1 MSCEEIAGQKTR
13 RRQIDGF
20 FLKEYL
26 MDSGERLKVYQGF
39 AENTRKWVSVMDAKA
54 GFISAMNAGVL
65 TFIWSGAKLALLD
78 GAGRNLA
85 LVATAFSLVSLFI
98 ALCIVLP
105 RITLDS
111 VFGEKASY
119 SGDYAPISFF
129 AYVADKFTDKQ
140 WPQFHSKVDAL
151 DEKMLGEE
159 QLEQHFTISHVLKKK
174 STGLVRAGVALLA
187 SVAITGLALFAKEFC

>member
-1 MSCEEIAGQKTR
+1 
-13 RRQIDGF
+13 
-20 FLKEYL
+20 
-26 MDSGERLKVYQGF
+26 MDSGERLKAYQGF

-65 TFIWSGAKLALLD
+65 TFIWSGAKLALLE

-111 VFGEKASY
+111 VFGKKASY
-119 SGDYAPISFF
+119 ADSYAPISFF
-129 AYVADKFTDKQ
+129 AYVADNFTDEQ
-140 WPQFHSKVDAL
+140 WPKFHSKVDAL
-151 DEKMLGEE
+151 DEEMLGEE

-187 SVAITGLALFAKEFC
+187 SVVITGLALFAKEFC